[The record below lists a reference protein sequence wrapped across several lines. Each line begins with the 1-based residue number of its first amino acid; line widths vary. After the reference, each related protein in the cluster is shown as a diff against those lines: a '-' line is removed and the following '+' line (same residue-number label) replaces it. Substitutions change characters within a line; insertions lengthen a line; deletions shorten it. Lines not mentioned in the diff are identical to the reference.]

1 MSDNDADTERCT
13 ESNDQYDDPERC
25 VVETPDGRGEAI
37 SIIDTNDGMV
47 RVTAVAVADDTWS
60 VVTHSPDAARVL
72 AEELEAAADRAEEES
87 AESETPNCVHDCDRE
102 AEVRVDFGPDVRKPP
117 QPMCRNHAGFEC
129 QHHPEAETIPLEE
142 AGHE

>member
-1 MSDNDADTERCT
+1 MSDADP
-13 ESNDQYDDPERC
+13 DDPSRC
-25 VVETPDGRGEAI
+25 VVETPDGRAEAMD
-37 SIIDTNDGMV
+37 IIDTDDGMV
-47 RVTAVAVADDTWS
+47 RVTAVAVAGDTWS

-72 AEELEAAADRAEEES
+72 AEELVDAADRAEEES

-129 QHHPEAETIPLEE
+129 RQHPEAETVPLEE
-142 AGHE
+142 SADE